1 MCPNTCLT
9 SGPAHLDLPT
19 FGGHPRRGAL
29 REVMVKILPQEN
41 LATQLSQVEARVFS
55 KAFGKCSQMP
65 RSVTSVPGMDRA
77 QQCLGVVPRLV
88 RSKIRI
94 SISHLTEFLLYI
106 QYMYA
111 ENRIRMGTAQ
121 SCFQSNQA

>member
-1 MCPNTCLT
+1 M
-9 SGPAHLDLPT
+9 
-19 FGGHPRRGAL
+19 
-29 REVMVKILPQEN
+29 MVKILPQEN

-77 QQCLGVVPRLV
+77 RQCLGVVPRLV

-111 ENRIRMGTAQ
+111 KNRIGMGTAQ